1 MSLVVLPGRRAQGVI
16 VRIQALVV
24 MAFLAPSA
32 LAHETL
38 HEVRHG
44 KAVAL
49 RAYQSDGEPLAGAAF
64 EVYSPAEPK
73 RPWASG
79 LTDGDGWL
87 AFVPSA
93 PGRWRVRVI
102 EAAGHGL
109 DVEVEAQPAPLER
122 AATPSGAAFFLRPL
136 LGLGVI
142 GLIFAALFLAWRK
155 KGRSS
160 SPGAGR

>member
-1 MSLVVLPGRRAQGVI
+1 M
-16 VRIQALVV
+16 RIQALVV
-24 MAFLAPSA
+24 MALLAPSA

-38 HEVRHG
+38 HQVVHG

-49 RAYQSDGEPLAGAAF
+49 RAYESDGDPLAGAAF
-64 EVYSPAEPK
+64 EVYSPAEP
-73 RPWASG
+73 RLPWTTG
-79 LTDGDGWL
+79 QTDRDGWL

-109 DVEVEAQPAPLER
+109 DVEVEATPAPLER
-122 AATPSGAAFFLRPL
+122 AVTPSGAAFFLRPL

-155 KGRSS
+155 KGAARSS
-160 SPGAGR
+160 